1 MKRIKDTGKSERKI
15 DPETLA
21 WQIIDDRDFWTL
33 VDILKELKGRRA
45 AEAHKSPWCECGR
58 SELKGSCSVC
68 DYED

>member
-45 AEAHKSPWCECGR
+45 AEAHKSPLVRVWSLRIKG
-58 SELKGSCSVC
+58 ELFRV
-68 DYED
+68 